1 MREPKEESV
10 ESALKSFRRFSSG
23 FVPLTAI
30 IDISANI
37 ERLRE
42 GELRRHRRWLSGLS
56 DVQRANVEGLSRSI
70 VTKILL
76 QILSELR
83 RSDGLERTH
92 AVNVARRLL
101 GSKTSGERVNADA
114 PATGDQQTFSSSPER
129 LRNPTY
135 NPSGATRSVRSGPPH
150 EANYSVINT
159 SKSDIVLEPPGL
171 CCQPKRGRMC
181 RLD

>member
-101 GSKTSGERVNADA
+101 GSRTSGERVNADA

>member
-1 MREPKEESV
+1 MREPKEERV

-42 GELRRHRRWLSGLS
+42 GELRRHRHWLSGLS

-101 GSKTSGERVNADA
+101 GSKMSGERVNADA
-114 PATGDQQTFSSSPER
+114 PA
-129 LRNPTY
+129 L
-135 NPSGATRSVRSGPPH
+135 ATNKHLAPVRSGSGTRRTTRAAPRVPC
-150 EANYSVINT
+150 
-159 SKSDIVLEPPGL
+159 D
-171 CCQPKRGRMC
+171 RGRPAKQVIP
-181 RLD
+181 